1 MHFFHQ
7 TFLRAAKS
15 RRFRRL
21 RIAAVLAV
29 VAGAALV
36 LAWPL
41 ARDNSAQDVPVE
53 TPVVTKPGG
62 DYFILRAGPNG
73 EVECRDAE
81 LSEIKDLYRGD
92 PGELRQ
98 INHLEKTTSYSLVTP
113 MNDLPARL
121 TIILRA
127 TPQLHNDF
135 PQAEA
140 AFIAAAAHWESLIK
154 SPITVYIDVD
164 YGPTNFGTPWP
175 GGVLGS
181 TLPAAS
187 VNAPYQTVRNNL
199 NIVASNANE
208 ANIYANLPS
217 PTLPTDL
224 GDVNTVAVNSAI
236 ARAIGLIPPTA
247 DPSDSATKIG
257 FNNSIVP
264 YDFDPSNGISANA
277 VDFDAVATHEIGH
290 ALGFSSRNGQSS
302 GNPPPPIA
310 PAMWDL
316 FRFRTG
322 TTAGTF
328 PTAQRI
334 MTIGGPSGNSLH
346 FFFAPGLTELGLSNG
361 GPSGSTNNLGDG
373 RQSSH
378 WKQSDA
384 CVNNPATA
392 PNLIGIMDPIIG
404 NGCRRAI
411 TTNDQVA
418 ANIIGYNFESNVA
431 PPPAPTPPPVPPNDN
446 FANAQAVAGC
456 NGSMLGTNVGA
467 TKEVGEQSNPVS
479 TGSTRSVWY
488 SWTAPST
495 GSATIDTNGSDFD
508 TILSVWTGSA
518 LGSLTLVPNGSND
531 DVVSGTIVTSTV
543 TINVTQ
549 GVTYRIAVDGFN
561 NSGSGGDSGK
571 IQLNWSGSCAVA
583 NTVQLSQSSY
593 SVNESAGSL
602 AITVTRNGNT
612 SAAAT
617 VKYATS
623 DATDVNFICNPAT
636 GGQVVGAASRKCDYH
651 IASGRLRFGPGE
663 ASKVIVLSLVNDVYV
678 ESAESLTITL
688 SNSTGAILGTP
699 NTAAVTI
706 TDNDS
711 AGQPNPIDGTP
722 FYVRMLYVDLLS
734 REPDAGGF
742 NGWVHRIDF
751 CGQPGEPP
759 PPCDRVTVGGE
770 GFLSSTEFF
779 DREFFVIRLYRTA
792 LGRILTYNDV
802 GDLAYVSGF
811 LTDANLELNKQEV
824 VNEIMSRSEFINIYN
839 ALGNSAYVDTLIQ
852 TAGVTLPAGTRD
864 NWVNQ
869 LNGGTR
875 TRAQVFR
882 EVSERAEVSARYLHE
897 AQVISCYYGFF
908 TRNPDAAY
916 FNFLQRLDAG
926 QINLGDLANAFI
938 NASEY
943 RQRFGP

>member
-1 MHFFHQ
+1 MHFFHISL
-7 TFLRAAKS
+7 LRAAKS

-21 RIAAVLAV
+21 RIAAVVAV
-29 VAGAALV
+29 VAVAALV

-41 ARDNSAQDVPVE
+41 ARNNSAQDVPVE
-53 TPVVTKPGG
+53 APVVTKPGG
-62 DYFILRAGPNG
+62 DYFILTAGPNG

-81 LSEIKDLYRGD
+81 LSEIKELYRED

-98 INHLEKTTSYSLVTP
+98 INHLEKSKSYSLVTP
-113 MNDLPARL
+113 LNDLPAHL

-140 AFIAAAAHWESLIK
+140 AFIAAAANWESRIK
-154 SPITVYIDVD
+154 SPITIYIDVD

-175 GGVLGS
+175 NGVLGS
-181 TLPAAS
+181 TLPANS
-187 VNAPYQTVRNNL
+187 VNAPYQTVRANL
-199 NIVASNANE
+199 NLVASNANE

-217 PTLPTDL
+217 PTVPTDL
-224 GDVNTVAVNSAI
+224 GSANTVAVNPAI

-247 DPSDSATKIG
+247 EPTDSATKIG
-257 FNNSIVP
+257 FNNQIGQ
-264 YDFDPSNGISANA
+264 YDFDPSNGIIGI
-277 VDFDAVATHEIGH
+277 DFDAVATHEIGH
-290 ALGFSSRNGQSS
+290 ALGFSSRNGQGAST
-302 GNPPPPIA
+302 

-328 PTAQRI
+328 PTAERI

-361 GPSGSTNNLGDG
+361 GPSGSTSNFGDG

-384 CVNNPATA
+384 CLNQPSA
-392 PNLIGIMDPIIG
+392 PNLIGIMDPIISS
-404 NGCRRAI
+404 NCRRAI
-411 TTNDQVA
+411 TTNDEVA
-418 ANIIGYNFESNVA
+418 ANIMGYNFESNVA
-431 PPPAPTPPPVPPNDN
+431 PPPAPTPPPAPPNDN

-467 TKEVGEQSNPVS
+467 TKEVGEQANPVS
-479 TGSTRSVWY
+479 TSSTRSVWY
-488 SWTAPST
+488 SWIAPST
-495 GSATIDTNGSDFD
+495 GSATIDTSGSDFD

-531 DVVSGTIVTSTV
+531 DVVSGTVVTSTV

-561 NSGSGGDSGK
+561 NGGSGGDTGQ
-571 IQLNWSGSCAVA
+571 IQLNWRASCALV

-593 SVNESAGSL
+593 TVNESAGSL
-602 AITVTRNGNT
+602 AITVTRSGNT
-612 SAAAT
+612 SGAAT

-623 DATDVNFICNPAT
+623 GATDVNFNCNPAT
-636 GGQVVGAASRKCDYH
+636 AGQVVGAHSRKCDYH
-651 IASGRLRFGPGE
+651 IASGRLRFGAGE
-663 ASKVIVLSLVNDVYV
+663 TSKIIVLSLVNDVYV
-678 ESAESLTITL
+678 EGGENLTITL
-688 SNSTGAILGTP
+688 SNSTGATLTP
-699 NTAAVTI
+699 SSATI
-706 TDNDS
+706 TIIDNDS
-711 AGQPNPIDGTP
+711 AGQANPIDGTP

-742 NGWVHRIDF
+742 AGWVHRIDF

-770 GFLSSTEFF
+770 GFLSSLEFF
-779 DREFFVIRLYRTA
+779 GREFYVIRLYRTA
-792 LGRILTYNDV
+792 LGRIPRYDDV

-811 LTDANLELNKQEV
+811 LTDADLELNKQEV
-824 VNEIMSRSEFINIYN
+824 VNEIMSRSEFINIYKRI
-839 ALGNSAYVDTLIQ
+839 GVIFCDSA
-852 TAGVTLPAGTRD
+852 
-864 NWVNQ
+864 
-869 LNGGTR
+869 
-875 TRAQVFR
+875 
-882 EVSERAEVSARYLHE
+882 
-897 AQVISCYYGFF
+897 
-908 TRNPDAAY
+908 
-916 FNFLQRLDAG
+916 
-926 QINLGDLANAFI
+926 
-938 NASEY
+938 
-943 RQRFGP
+943 